1 MEAINGI
8 AIKRADLVEQ
18 SGKYIFFSQLE
29 DLVKKNGH
37 ILKFQL
43 SDHLFTKYDSL
54 VITKEEEIV
63 GMMGEEQ
70 IILDKVPGAFKM
82 TQALFNE

>member
-18 SGKYIFFSQLE
+18 SGKYLFFSQLE
-29 DLVKKNGH
+29 ALVKKNGQT
-37 ILKFQL
+37 LKFQL
-43 SDHLFTKYDSL
+43 SDQLFTQYDSL
-54 VITKEEEIV
+54 VVTKDEEIV
-63 GMMGEEQ
+63 GMKGEEQ
-70 IILDKVPGAFKM
+70 ITLDKVAGAFKM